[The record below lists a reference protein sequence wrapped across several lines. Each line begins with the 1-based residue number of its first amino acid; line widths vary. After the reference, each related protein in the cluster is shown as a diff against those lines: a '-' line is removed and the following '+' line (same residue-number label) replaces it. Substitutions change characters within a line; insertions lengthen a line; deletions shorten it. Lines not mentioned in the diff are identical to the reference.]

1 MRRIQLKNRRIQLEK
16 IKKFNLRKGVKL
28 IFIKE
33 D

>member
-1 MRRIQLKNRRIQLEK
+1 MRRIQLEK
-16 IKKFNLRKGVKL
+16 IKKFNWRKGVKL